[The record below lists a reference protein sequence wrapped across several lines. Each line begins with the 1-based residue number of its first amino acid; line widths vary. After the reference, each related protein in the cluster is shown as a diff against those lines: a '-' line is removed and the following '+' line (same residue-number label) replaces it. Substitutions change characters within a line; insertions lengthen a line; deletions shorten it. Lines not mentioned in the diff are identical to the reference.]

1 MIDVLPHRLSKY
13 NHGFTENGYLHSAIL
28 KDLYN
33 SKLKRVHK
41 AKDQPQEITNSSFKM
56 FIMRFLGF
64 SKCLKT
70 TLESTEKLAT
80 GKAEPHSWY
89 SYFVTNVGHY
99 CTVIIEGIYNSLSW
113 SHLKLTVQIQLAFYP
128 CDLFFQR

>member
-1 MIDVLPHRLSKY
+1 
-13 NHGFTENGYLHSAIL
+13 
-28 KDLYN
+28 
-33 SKLKRVHK
+33 
-41 AKDQPQEITNSSFKM
+41 
-56 FIMRFLGF
+56 MRFLDF

-70 TLESTEKLAT
+70 TLELTEKLAT

-113 SHLKLTVQIQLAFYP
+113 SHLKLTVQIQLINANSVEKHCCYVE
-128 CDLFFQR
+128 CKSTSKS